1 MFRNN
6 SLFLAASHEPYQILI
21 ILGLILILAK
31 SFSLLLSKIHVPQVI
46 GYLIAGLV
54 IGLLTFIPN
63 DPFQLTVM
71 NGQKSYVGTGLDFF
85 AKIGVVLIRFS
96 AGLETDLKKVK
107 SMGLQSIIITLLGVA
122 VPLLFG
128 FLAAFVTNKCTA
140 SATHPEGILT
150 PEGQPE
156 IYSELYYGVI
166 LSATSVSITVATLK
180 ELKKLDT
187 PVGTAL
193 VSAAILDDVIGI
205 VLLSLILSLAS
216 SGKGGRDNST
226 FAGRIINGA
235 HITNTAASVSLIIVF
250 RLLFFAI
257 TIGIG
262 FVAKR
267 FFNWLG
273 NKYPHHIRITILA
286 LGFCFVWSYLAEYFS
301 IADITGAYRIGLVLS
316 NTVAQHYIDH
326 RTETIAD
333 NIFAPVFFANIAMAR
348 YQGEEFTTQF
358 LAFGIIWVIC
368 GLLGKIVGAGCGS
381 LICKFKFKDSLKVGI
396 GRMARAE
403 VLIVCADKG
412 IAGGLIDNQIMVYTL
427 VLILVSSF
435 LTPIILKALYKGEPA
450 EQTELPKEATK

>member
-1 MFRNN
+1 MNS
-6 SLFLAASHEPYQILI
+6 SLFLAESEQPYKILI
-21 ILGLILILAK
+21 VLGFILILAK
-31 SFSLLLSKIHVPQVI
+31 TFSLVLSKLHVPQVI

-54 IGLLTFIPN
+54 VGLLTFIPN
-63 DPFQLTVM
+63 DPFEITVV
-71 NGQKSYVGTGLDFF
+71 NGTKSYVGNGLDFF
-85 AKIGVVLIRFS
+85 AKVGVVLIRFS

-107 SMGLQSIIITLLGVA
+107 SRGIQSSIITVLGVI

-128 FLAAFVTNKCTA
+128 FLAAFVTNKVTG
-140 SATHPEGILT
+140 GILT

-193 VSAAILDDVIGI
+193 VSAAILDDIIGI

-216 SGKGGRDNST
+216 SGTGGGDSST
-226 FAGRIINGA
+226 FAGRIINA
-235 HITNTAASVSLIIVF
+235 ADITNTAASISLIVF
-250 RLLFFAI
+250 FMLLFFAI
-257 TIGIG
+257 TVFLGYIR
-262 FVAKR
+262 KR
-267 FFNWLG
+267 FFNYLG
-273 NKYPHHIRITILA
+273 KKYPHHIRITILA

-316 NTVAQHYIDH
+316 STIVQHYVDH

-333 NIFAPVFFANIAMAR
+333 NIFAPVFFANIARAR
-348 YQGEEFTTQF
+348 YQGEKFTSEF
-358 LAFGIIWVIC
+358 LAFGIVWVIC
-368 GLLGKIVGAGCGS
+368 GLLGKIIGAGTGS
-381 LICKFKFKDSLKVGI
+381 LICKFKFKDALRVGI

-412 IAGGLIDNQIMVYTL
+412 VAGGLVDNQIMVYTL

-435 LTPIILKALYKGEPA
+435 LTPILLKVLYKGDDSSSVG
-450 EQTELPKEATK
+450 LKKEEKQA